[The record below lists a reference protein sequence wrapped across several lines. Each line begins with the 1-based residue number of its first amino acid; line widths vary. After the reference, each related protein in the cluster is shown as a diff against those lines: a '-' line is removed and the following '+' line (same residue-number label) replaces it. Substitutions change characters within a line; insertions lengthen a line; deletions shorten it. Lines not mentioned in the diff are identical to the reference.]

1 MMSDFKNN
9 SDKAKKALLDAVTKG
24 VTKAVEYVESQAVL
38 NAPVDS
44 GALSQSID
52 HSVDITTKEV
62 TGEVGTNSEYFIY
75 VEKGTGEHATN
86 GMGRKTPWRYQKPN
100 GEWVTTTGQK
110 PQPFLEPAF
119 KNNVNRIQ
127 QFISDEIKGV
137 DI

>member
-1 MMSDFKNN
+1 MADKNN
-9 SDKAKKALLDAVTKG
+9 VDKAKKALINAVTKG

-52 HSVDITTKEV
+52 HSVDSNSKEV

-86 GMGRKTPWRYQKPN
+86 GMGRKTPWRFQLPN
-100 GEWVTTTGQK
+100 GDWITTRGQK

-119 KNNVNRIQ
+119 KNNVNRIDE
-127 QFISDEIKGV
+127 FIKSELSEV

>member
-1 MMSDFKNN
+1 MADKNN
-9 SDKAKKALLDAVTKG
+9 VDKAKRALINAAIRG

-38 NAPVDS
+38 NAPVDT

-52 HSVDITTKEV
+52 HSIDSDNKLV

-75 VEKGTGEHATN
+75 VEKGTGEHASN
-86 GMGRKTPWRYQKPN
+86 GQGRKTPWRFQLPN
-100 GEWVTTTGQK
+100 GDWITTRGQK

-119 KNNVNRIQ
+119 KNNVNRIDE
-127 QFISDEIKGV
+127 FIKSELSEV

>member
-1 MMSDFKNN
+1 MADKNN
-9 SDKAKKALLDAVTKG
+9 VDKAKKALLNAVTKG
-24 VTKAVEYVESQAVL
+24 VTKAVEYVEGQAVL

-52 HSVDITTKEV
+52 HSVDTTTKEV

-86 GMGRKTPWRYQKPN
+86 GQGRKTPWRFQLPN
-100 GEWVTTTGQK
+100 GDWITTTGQK